1 MAIAVA
7 YSDSPE
13 GRVAMVFAAREA
25 MQRRE
30 QLLVLQIVDDEA
42 EAGAIDSAPESEEAA
57 VRAAVQA
64 VLDSGGVGG
73 SPWELRTGEHSGDRV
88 GALVDLIAASGAGL
102 FVVGSRRMSAI
113 GKFLLERSL
122 QRLLLEVDVPILV
135 VKEPQ

>member
-7 YSDSPE
+7 YSDTPE

-30 QLLVLQIVDDEA
+30 QLLVLHILDDAAGDGDVEA
-42 EAGAIDSAPESEEAA
+42 M
-57 VRAAVQA
+57 RASVQT
-64 VLDSGGVGG
+64 VLDNGGVGG

-88 GALVDLIAASGAGL
+88 GALVDLVSDSGAGL
-102 FVVGSRRMSAI
+102 FVAGSKRMSPI

>member
-13 GRVAMVFAAREA
+13 GRNAVVYAAREA

-30 QLLVLQIVDDEA
+30 QLLVLQIVDDA
-42 EAGAIDSAPESEEAA
+42 ASPAESETTSAA
-57 VRAAVQA
+57 VAA
-64 VLDSGGVGG
+64 VLDEGDVVG
-73 SPWELRTGEHSGDRV
+73 SSWELRTAEHSGDRV
-88 GALVDLIAASGAGL
+88 GALVDLIGDCGAGL
-102 FVVGSRRMSAI
+102 LVVGSRRMTPV

-122 QRLLLEVDVPILV
+122 QRLLLEVDVPVLV

>member
-7 YSDSPE
+7 YSDTPE
-13 GRVAMVFAAREA
+13 GRVAMVYAAREA

-30 QLLVLQIVDDEA
+30 QLLVLHILDDAAGDGDVEA
-42 EAGAIDSAPESEEAA
+42 M
-57 VRAAVQA
+57 RASVQT
-64 VLDSGGVGG
+64 VLDNGGVGG

-88 GALVDLIAASGAGL
+88 GALVDLVSDSGAGL
-102 FVVGSRRMSAI
+102 FVAGSKRMSPI